1 MSQHKDRLKDRTAL
15 GFLCGGWAGGARVKE
30 WVGAHCQSPGVLWRQ
45 PDTGGSPLRGQGLQ
59 ENKGLASLQIPHR
72 TERVPGKQMLIE

>member
-1 MSQHKDRLKDRTAL
+1 MR
-15 GFLCGGWAGGARVKE
+15 E